1 MNPALIKLKLEA
13 IEDDKGLLA
22 RALEDNSDDDD
33 PSESDASQEES
44 ASDSGS
50 DSDYEQPQEDVKPP
64 ISVKIESHAGGEFEC
79 APYSALFCSSLS
91 ARRLVKSIRLDEGAA
106 STGILAKEWDFA
118 ICDSSEYREDL
129 RSAAGIGR
137 RRLKC
142 DRKGPYLSF
151 QTKALI
157 GQGNQAY
164 VDGDLSSAIRIMLQ
178 VIRIEPRAAA
188 AWSVLAQCYEDQ
200 NALPQALQLRIMGA
214 HLKQDADEWDSLAR
228 QSREQGYPQQA
239 LYCWAKGYHIDPS
252 NVAALWDRAMLAKEL
267 GNLPTTRIALLGI
280 LERFPHD
287 LDILSELR
295 TVLIDLGDLETCAAR
310 FHAAFEH
317 YQSTY
322 PAGVGRAAASGMEV
336 PGAGFALLEVM
347 VLADLYNTLGE
358 HERAVDVIRRGVRW
372 LQGRKDEGYWD
383 LCADDREFD
392 CEGMEVA
399 RVFDLKGDDDDDGD
413 FEAGYFELDV
423 NARHRLAI
431 ARIKMGELEEG
442 KVHADVVLA
451 QDILDYAP
459 LFSEIADAYFERDL
473 FNEARAIYEALG
485 QNETTSSVYIL
496 LRTAECLCMT
506 DELQDAADVYEAV
519 RKVDPTHNEA
529 KMKLAEVYE
538 ILNEPRKAL
547 ELVYEVID
555 SRRRRPKEPTAAT
568 TSATPA
574 AFPALIQEKA
584 LKSRINAPTKKTN
597 RLSNAE
603 LREME
608 AQKETEVMD
617 GFRRLK
623 QLWPRMLQ
631 GDGEPRQQ
639 WMLEAEKLI
648 EGFRETRRLY
658 STSRTYNGMFP
669 ARSAKLEEGDE
680 DRMLCHLHFDLAQ
693 DTTARKTRSGDKYNR
708 VDIFRGVSFDDWL
721 RLFFQ
726 YCFVLTESGN
736 YKHADEV
743 LRHLLMSGAYQMA
756 NVQDTIR
763 VAFIACASAAGCFS
777 VVTEQS
783 RKLLMAHQFHN
794 DPLRIMVSALGS
806 GAKPTDAFF
815 ASTLQKFLHRELK
828 MFDAAANNPESLVWS
843 LQNKRFST
851 KSIGGADA
859 EDENEEQ
866 EWAEQ
871 GENEDRKPGIATG
884 RRKRQRA
891 PRLPEIAKTPNPIVL
906 ALYGQMCLVAK
917 SFQSAMFYL
926 LMAFDHCQEDPM
938 ISICMAVASLG
949 RAMQRQCD
957 NRHHLITQAIAFI
970 ARYRAFRALQGD
982 NVVEIEYNIGRTLHQ
997 LALYGHAARHYER
1010 ALAAATIKPADTACM
1025 AEAAYNLSMIY
1036 VATGARQLAIEL
1048 HRRWLSF

>member
-13 IEDDKGLLA
+13 IDDDKSLLA
-22 RALEDNSDDDD
+22 RALEDASDDDD
-33 PSESDASQEES
+33 SSESDATSEEES
-44 ASDSGS
+44 DPDP
-50 DSDYEQPQEDVKPP
+50 DSDYEEPQEDVKPL
-64 ISVKIESHAGGEFEC
+64 ISVKMESQAGGEFE
-79 APYSALFCSSLS
+79 
-91 ARRLVKSIRLDEGAA
+91 RLVNNIRLDEG
-106 STGILAKEWDFA
+106 SSVLAKEWDFT

-129 RSAAGIGR
+129 RSASGIGR

-142 DRKGPYLSF
+142 DRKGPNLSF

-157 GQGNQAY
+157 GEGNQAY
-164 VDGDLSSAIRIMLQ
+164 VDGDLSNAIRIMLQ
-178 VIRIEPRAAA
+178 VIRIEPRAAS

-200 NALPQALQLRIMGA
+200 KELPQALQLRIMGA

-228 QSREQGYPQQA
+228 QSRELGYPQQA

-267 GNLPTTRIALLGI
+267 GDLPTTRIAFLGI

-287 LDILSELR
+287 LNILSELR
-295 TVLIDLGDLETCAAR
+295 TVLIDLGDLETCAEL

-317 YQSTY
+317 YHSTY
-322 PAGVGRAAASGMEV
+322 PTGVGRAAASGLEV
-336 PGAGFALLEVM
+336 PGAGFALLEVL

-372 LQGRKDEGYWD
+372 LQGRADEGYWD

-392 CEGMEVA
+392 CEGMDVA
-399 RVFDLKGDDDDDGD
+399 RAVEGEEDGEGDMDP
-413 FEAGYFELDV
+413 GYFELDV

-451 QDILDYAP
+451 QDLLDYAP

-473 FNEARAIYEALG
+473 FNEARAIYEVLG

-496 LRTAECLCMT
+496 LQTAECLRMT

-555 SRRRRPKEPTAAT
+555 SRKRRPKEPNAVANSAAR
-568 TSATPA
+568 A

-584 LKSRINAPTKKTN
+584 VKSRINAPTKKSTN

-617 GFRRLK
+617 GYRRLK

-648 EGFRETRRLY
+648 EAFRETRRLY
-658 STSRTYNGMFP
+658 STSRTYKGMFP
-669 ARSAKLEEGDE
+669 VRKSAKLEEGDE
-680 DRMLCHLHFDLAQ
+680 DRILCRLQFDLAH

-708 VDIFRGVSFDDWL
+708 VDVFRGVSFDDWL

-726 YCFVLTESGN
+726 YCFILTESGN

-743 LRHLLMSGAYQMA
+743 LRHLLMSSAYQLP
-756 NVQDTIR
+756 NVQDAIR
-763 VAFIACASAAGCFS
+763 VALIACASAAGCFP
-777 VVTEQS
+777 VVVEQS

-806 GAKPTDAFF
+806 GAQPTDAFL

-851 KSIGGADA
+851 KSVGGADV

-866 EWAEQ
+866 EGAE
-871 GENEDRKPGIATG
+871 EEERKPVIATG

-891 PRLPEIAKTPNPIVL
+891 PRLPAIAKAPNPIVL

-938 ISICMAVASLG
+938 ISICMTVASLG

-982 NVVEIEYNIGRTLHQ
+982 NVVEIEYNVGRTFHQ
-997 LALYGHAARHYER
+997 LALYGHAARHYEC
-1010 ALAAATIKPADTACM
+1010 ALAAAADTACT

>member
-1 MNPALIKLKLEA
+1 MNPDLKLKLEA
-13 IEDDKGLLA
+13 IEDDKSLLA
-22 RALEDNSDDDD
+22 RALEDTSDDDHS
-33 PSESDASQEES
+33 SESDATSEEES
-44 ASDSGS
+44 DSDS
-50 DSDYEQPQEDVKPP
+50 DSDYEEPQEDVKPL
-64 ISVKIESHAGGEFEC
+64 ISVKMESQAGGEFE
-79 APYSALFCSSLS
+79 
-91 ARRLVKSIRLDEGAA
+91 RLVKSIRLDEG
-106 STGILAKEWDFA
+106 SSGTGFLAKEWDFT

-129 RSAAGIGR
+129 RSASGIGR

-142 DRKGPYLSF
+142 DRKGPHLSS

-157 GQGNQAY
+157 GAGNQAY
-164 VDGDLSSAIRIMLQ
+164 VDGDLGSAIRTMLQ

-200 NALPQALQLRIMGA
+200 NELPQALQLRIMGA
-214 HLKQDADEWDSLAR
+214 HLKQDADEWDRLAR
-228 QSREQGYPQQA
+228 QSRELGYPQQA

-267 GNLPTTRIALLGI
+267 GDLLTTRIALLGI

-287 LDILSELR
+287 LNILSELR
-295 TVLIDLGDLETCAAR
+295 TVLIDLGDLETCAEL
-310 FHAAFEH
+310 FHAAFKH
-317 YQSTY
+317 YHSTY
-322 PAGVGRAAASGMEV
+322 PAGVGRAATSGLEV
-336 PGAGFALLEVM
+336 PGAGFALLEVL

-358 HERAVDVIRRGVRW
+358 HERAVDVIRRGARW

-383 LCADDREFD
+383 LCPDDREFD
-392 CEGMEVA
+392 CEGTEVA
-399 RVFDLKGDDDDDGD
+399 RAVAMEREGEEEEEGDADIDP
-413 FEAGYFELDV
+413 GYFALDV

-451 QDILDYAP
+451 QDILDYAS
-459 LFSEIADAYFERDL
+459 LFSEIADAYFERNL
-473 FNEARAIYEALG
+473 FNEAWAIYEVLG

-496 LRTAECLCMT
+496 LQTAECLRMT

-519 RKVDPTHNEA
+519 RKVDPNHNEA

-555 SRRRRPKEPTAAT
+555 SRKRRPKEPNAAT
-568 TSATPA
+568 NSAAPA
-574 AFPALIQEKA
+574 AFPPLIQEKA
-584 LKSRINAPTKKTN
+584 VKSRINAPAKKASTN

-608 AQKETEVMD
+608 AHKETEVMD
-617 GFRRLK
+617 GYRRLK

-648 EGFRETRRLY
+648 EAFRETRKLY
-658 STSRTYNGMFP
+658 STSRTYKGMFP
-669 ARSAKLEEGDE
+669 ARKSAKLEEGDE
-680 DRMLCHLHFDLAQ
+680 DRILCRLQFDLAH

-708 VDIFRGVSFDDWL
+708 VDVFRGVSFDDWL

-743 LRHLLMSGAYQMA
+743 LRHLLMSSAYQLP
-756 NVQDTIR
+756 NVQDAIR
-763 VAFIACASAAGCFS
+763 VALIACASAAGCFP
-777 VVTEQS
+777 VVVEQS

-806 GAKPTDAFF
+806 GAQPTDAFL

-851 KSIGGADA
+851 KSVGGAES
-859 EDENEEQ
+859 EDEDEDEEQ
-866 EWAEQ
+866 ERAEDK
-871 GENEDRKPGIATG
+871 ERKPVIATG

-891 PRLPEIAKTPNPIVL
+891 PRLPEIAKAPNPIVL

-926 LMAFDHCQEDPM
+926 LMAFDHCEEDPM
-938 ISICMAVASLG
+938 ISICMTVASLG

-957 NRHHLITQAIAFI
+957 NRHHLVTQAIAFI

-982 NVVEIEYNIGRTLHQ
+982 NVVEIEYNVGRTFHQ

-1010 ALAAATIKPADTACM
+1010 ALAAAAIKPADTACT

-1036 VATGARQLAIEL
+1036 VGTGARQLAIEI